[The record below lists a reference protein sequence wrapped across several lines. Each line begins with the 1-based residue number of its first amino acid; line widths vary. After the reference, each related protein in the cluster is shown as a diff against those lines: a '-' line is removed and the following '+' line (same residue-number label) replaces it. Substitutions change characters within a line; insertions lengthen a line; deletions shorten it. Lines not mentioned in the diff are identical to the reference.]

1 MLIWL
6 QHAIAVITNEIETTK
21 GHQRY
26 LQCNNE
32 AEEETEQL
40 RSDNGIR

>member
-1 MLIWL
+1 MLVRL
-6 QHAIAVITNEIETTK
+6 KHAIAVITNEIETTK